1 MSDAGRHTPVL
12 GSSLVTKTSRECAI
26 EDAIITQPEALGFPR
41 ALAVRRCRIAQ
52 PCGLVDLVLL
62 PEAGPTRLV
71 LVEAKSSR
79 APDAA
84 AKVIGQLLMYYAG
97 ALMLGANGLAMLRAF
112 AHDNPDRA
120 RGTTKISPKA
130 LTGGLSPGNRAWSA
144 MYSGDKLR
152 PEEIAL
158 FVALDGEPH
167 RALVPTLAVLKR
179 YHNLPV
185 GYCIVRDGHVA
196 VRTA

>member
-1 MSDAGRHTPVL
+1 MPPGQQPGPAE
-12 GSSLVTKTSRECAI
+12 SREAAI
-26 EDAIITQPEALGFPR
+26 ESAIIAQPEALGFPR

-62 PEAGPTRLV
+62 PEAGPIRLV
-71 LVEAKSSR
+71 LVEAKASS

-84 AKVIGQLLMYYAG
+84 AKVIGQLMMYYAG
-97 ALMLGANGLAMLRAF
+97 ALMLGADGLAMLKSF
-112 AHDNPDRA
+112 AHDNAERA
-120 RGTTKISPKA
+120 RSTAKISPKA
-130 LTGGLSPGNRAWSA
+130 LTGGLSPGDRAWRA
-144 MYSGDKLR
+144 MYNGDKLR

-179 YHNLPV
+179 YHHLPV
-185 GYCIVRDGHVA
+185 GYCIVRNGRIA
-196 VRTA
+196 LGPA